1 MSLSDDDLLNN
12 ASTETRQRFEQ
23 ALARRKSRESKFQ
36 VEIPSASIHDLEEK
50 EQQAHQAWVHWEYS
64 PEEWALFDR
73 IDWRPRLRA
82 FFWILLGLLFPLG
95 FGLGLFAISRTFI
108 AGVLACVFLEIG
120 ILICF
125 LTTLLTEAARRHK
138 ARQKPDQPHRVT
150 ISRQGMWEAGT
161 YFPLDHLAS
170 VKMTSRPHVLHFQ
183 GFSLNTDTATADS
196 ASSYRRRVLVPRAHE
211 EEAERLVQR
220 FRTEVIEA
228 EEEAQKLLRN
238 PPEPD

>member
-12 ASTETRQRFEQ
+12 ASPKTRQRFEHV
-23 ALARRKSRESKFQ
+23 LARRKSRESRFQ
-36 VEIPSASIHDLEEK
+36 VAIPSASIHYLEEK
-50 EQQAHQAWVHWEYS
+50 AQQAHQAWVHWEYS

-82 FFWILLGLLFPLG
+82 CFWILLGLFPFG
-95 FGLGLFAISRTFI
+95 FGLGLFAISGTFI
-108 AGVLACVFLEIG
+108 AGVLACVFLVIG

-125 LTTLLTEAARRHK
+125 LTSLATEAAQRHK
-138 ARQKPDQPHRVT
+138 ARQKPEQPHRVT
-150 ISRQGMWEAGT
+150 ISKQGMWEAGT

-170 VKMTSRPHVLHFQ
+170 VKMTSRPPVLHFHS
-183 GFSLNTDTATADS
+183 FSVYTDTATADA
-196 ASSYRRRVLVPRAHE
+196 ASSYRRRVLVPRGHE

-228 EEEAQKLLRN
+228 EEEALKLWRN